1 MNEFLSTTKKCRFEL
16 NVLPAKQTGLN
27 YSWQPILSW
36 KRWSEETRGTFFLQ
50 QICGQITENH
60 KEKDEKQTKSASR
73 VVGNFDSR
81 EPRAIGLAKDVM
93 IFLLENHVTNLAH
106 VR

>member
-1 MNEFLSTTKKCRFEL
+1 MCSPQSRQDLTTVGSLYFPEKGDPRKQGVLFFFGKFVAKLLKTIKK
-16 NVLPAKQTGLN
+16 KM
-27 YSWQPILSW
+27 
-36 KRWSEETRGTFFLQ
+36 K
-50 QICGQITENH
+50 
-60 KEKDEKQTKSASR
+60 KQTKSASR